1 MLTLRSEHKCFSGFL
16 RFYTHESASCKGPM
30 NFSIFLP
37 TKAQKQACPAL
48 YFLAG
53 LGSSDENFMMKA
65 GAERIAEELGIILV
79 APDTSPRNRNIDR
92 EKEHWTFGEGASFY
106 LNATQSPWSYFY
118 NMYDYVAFELPALIN
133 KNFLVSK
140 QSIMGH
146 SMGGHGALVVG
157 LKNPKIFSS
166 LSAFAPI
173 CHPTRSPWGQHA
185 FGLYLGD
192 QSVLWA
198 EYDTVE
204 ILKKIK
210 KTPPILIDQG
220 EADQFLAEQ
229 LRLDDLA
236 LVARENKHVIEIRKH
251 AGYDHSYYFISTFI
265 ESHLRFH
272 YQYIS

>member
-1 MLTLRSEHKCFSGFL
+1 MLTLRSEHKCFSGSL
-16 RFYTHESASCKGPM
+16 RFYTHESKSCNGPM

-37 TKAQKQACPAL
+37 SKAHKQECPAI

-65 GAERIAEELGIILV
+65 GAERVAEELGIIIV

-92 EKEHWTFGEGASFY
+92 AQEHWTFGEGASFY
-106 LNATQSPWSYFY
+106 VNATQSPWSSSY
-118 NMYDYVAFELPALIN
+118 NMYDYVAYELPALVN
-133 KNFLVSK
+133 KNFSVSK
-140 QSIMGH
+140 NSIMGH

-157 LKNPKIFSS
+157 LRNPDIFSS

-173 CHPTRSPWGQHA
+173 CAPTRSPWGQHA

-192 QSVLWA
+192 QSSLWA
-198 EYDTVE
+198 QYDTVE
-204 ILKKIK
+204 ILKK
-210 KTPPILIDQG
+210 TRQAQPTLIDQG
-220 EADQFLAEQ
+220 GSDQFLIEQ

-236 LVARENKHVIEIRKH
+236 LVAGENKLPIEIRRH
-251 AGYDHSYYFISTFI
+251 AGYDHGYYFISTFI

-272 YQYIS
+272 YAYIS